1 MAEDVT
7 VDKFNTVKVKKRLL
21 NQVKNDRCLEFED
34 SRGPAKQ
41 LSCTSTDLVLQPNQ
55 FYE

>member
-1 MAEDVT
+1 MLWQ
-7 VDKFNTVKVKKRLL
+7 FNKKKEQ
-21 NQVKNDRCLEFED
+21 NITENDRCLEFED